1 MLGCE
6 DVVSVFVIVRVSVP
20 VSPGAVGSMTVVCSP
35 ASGCIDDNA
44 AAKLSLKAP
53 KSPRRPSEVSEGVS
67 EDVDDT
73 TGVVV
78 LAY

>member
-1 MLGCE
+1 
-6 DVVSVFVIVRVSVP
+6 
-20 VSPGAVGSMTVVCSP
+20 MTVVCSP
-35 ASGCIDDNA
+35 SSGCIDDRA
-44 AAKLSLKAP
+44 AAKLSVIDSQAP
-53 KSPRRPSEVSEGVS
+53 KRPSEVSEGVS